1 MKLIPPYIVQTKK
14 NRSEVRVF
22 DLFKKIDGDSDSCL
36 IHSVN
41 LPEHKYKEWAEI
53 DFLFISKSGILV
65 IEVKGGRISRDGGVW
80 KFKDRYG
87 NINEKNEGPDVQAN
101 TAKYALKKKLKKQF
115 PNINFNN
122 VILGWAVVFPD
133 VDYAAQSLELPDELV
148 CDVDS
153 MKKNL
158 FKVFLTNA
166 YKYWINNKT
175 SKGRKYSRLTP
186 QEIRSIKHYIRP
198 NFDLVQTL
206 KSSIKQSHVDMVKM
220 TNAQYEIL
228 NRCIESKRILCTGGA
243 GTGKTFLAVE
253 IIKRYTT
260 SRTIFLCKNKILSI
274 FLKSQIDNDLV
285 DVLSLDELINLN
297 IKSNSY
303 DVLIVD
309 EGQDLLSMKILETLD
324 DLLVGGLEKGRWRWF
339 MDMNNQS
346 GVDGFCDKE
355 IYKFLLDYDPSII
368 RLNENCRN
376 TKEIIYQTQLN
387 TGADIGVAKIKG
399 HGLHVQYENI
409 DSNTQAVSKLESAL
423 SKWSKEVDSLND
435 IVILSPVEF
444 KKSIVSNLSEKW
456 KSVIQILDADNVV
469 NQNNKK
475 VLFSSIKDFKGLEK
489 SIVAMVDMGEATKNG
504 IPESL
509 VYVGMTRSN
518 SILWIEVDEEF
529 NKYYTEQQLK
539 NIKEI
544 VKIIQ

>member
-1 MKLIPPYIVQTKK
+1 MKLIPPYIIQTKK
-14 NRSEVRVF
+14 NRSEVKVF

-65 IEVKGGRISRDGGVW
+65 IEVKGGRVSRDGGVW

-122 VILGWAVVFPD
+122 IILGWAVVFPD

-153 MKKNL
+153 MKKNP
-158 FKVFLTNA
+158 FKMFLTNV
-166 YKYWINNKT
+166 YKYWIKNKT
-175 SKGRKYSRLTP
+175 SKGRQYSRLTP

-206 KSSIKQSHVDMVKM
+206 RSSIKQSHIDMVKM
-220 TNAQYEIL
+220 TNAQYKTL
-228 NRCIESKRILCTGGA
+228 DRCIESKRILCTGGA

-253 IIKRYTT
+253 TIKRYTN
-260 SRTIFLCKNKILSI
+260 SKTIFLCKSKILSI
-274 FLKSQIDNDLV
+274 FLKNQIDNDLV
-285 DVLSLDELINLN
+285 EVLSLDDLMNLN
-297 IKSNSY
+297 IKPNIY
-303 DVLIVD
+303 DVLVVD
-309 EGQDLLSMKILETLD
+309 EGQDLLSMKVLEVLD
-324 DLLVGGLEKGRWRWF
+324 YLLVNGLEKGRWRWF

-346 GVDGFCDKE
+346 GVDGICDKE
-355 IYKFLLDYDPSII
+355 GYEFLISYDPSII

-387 TGADIGVAKIKG
+387 TGADIGIAKIKG
-399 HGLHVQYENI
+399 HGMHVQYEHV
-409 DSNTQAVSKLESAL
+409 DSDAEAVSKLELAL

-444 KKSIVSNLSEKW
+444 KLSIVNSLSNKW
-456 KSVIQILDADNVV
+456 KSVIQILDVDNVI

-489 SIVAMVDMGEATKNG
+489 SIVAMVDMGEAIKNNT
-504 IPESL
+504 PESL
-509 VYVGMTRSN
+509 IYVGMTRSN
-518 SILWIEVDEEF
+518 SVLWIEIDKHF
-529 NKYYTEQQLK
+529 NEYYTRQQLI

-544 VKIIQ
+544 GNIT

>member
-1 MKLIPPYIVQTKK
+1 MKLIPPYIIQTKK
-14 NRSEVRVF
+14 NKSEIKVF

-65 IEVKGGRISRDGGVW
+65 IEVKGGRVSRDGGVW

-87 NINEKNEGPDVQAN
+87 KINEKNEGPDVQAN

-122 VILGWAVVFPD
+122 IILGWAVVFPD

-153 MKKNL
+153 MKKNP
-158 FKVFLTNA
+158 FKMFLTNV
-166 YKYWINNKT
+166 YKYWIKNKT
-175 SKGRKYSRLTP
+175 SKGRQYSRLTP

-206 KSSIKQSHVDMVKM
+206 RSSIKQSHIDMVKM
-220 TNAQYEIL
+220 TNAQYKTL
-228 NRCIESKRILCTGGA
+228 DRCIESKRILCTGGA

-253 IIKRYTT
+253 TIKRYTN
-260 SRTIFLCKNKILSI
+260 SKTIFLCKSKILSI
-274 FLKSQIDNDLV
+274 FLKNQIDNDLV
-285 DVLSLDELINLN
+285 EVLSLDDLMNLN
-297 IKSNSY
+297 IKPNIY
-303 DVLIVD
+303 DILVVD
-309 EGQDLLSMKILETLD
+309 EGQDLLSMKVLEVLD
-324 DLLVGGLEKGRWRWF
+324 YLLVNGLEKGRWRWF

-346 GVDGFCDKE
+346 GVDGICDKE
-355 IYKFLLDYDPSII
+355 GYEFLISYDPSII

-387 TGADIGVAKIKG
+387 TGADIGIAKIKG
-399 HGLHVQYENI
+399 HGMHVQYEHV
-409 DSNTQAVSKLESAL
+409 DSDAEAVSKLELAL

-444 KKSIVSNLSEKW
+444 KLSIVNSLSNKW
-456 KSVIQILDADNVV
+456 KSVIQILDVDNVI

-489 SIVAMVDMGEATKNG
+489 SIVAMVDMGEAIKNNT
-504 IPESL
+504 PESL
-509 VYVGMTRSN
+509 IYVGMTRSN
-518 SILWIEVDEEF
+518 SVLWIEIDKYF
-529 NKYYTEQQLK
+529 NEYYTRQQLI

-544 VKIIQ
+544 GNIT

>member
-1 MKLIPPYIVQTKK
+1 MKLIPPYIEKTEK
-14 NRSEVRVF
+14 NGSEVKVF

-65 IEVKGGRISRDGGVW
+65 IEVKGGRVSRDGGAW

-101 TAKYALKKKLKKQF
+101 TAKYALKKKLEKQF
-115 PNINFNN
+115 SNINFNN
-122 VILGWAVVFPD
+122 IVLGWAVIFPD

-153 MKKNL
+153 MKKNP
-158 FKVFLTNA
+158 FKMFLTNV
-166 YKYWINNKT
+166 YKYWIKNKT
-175 SKGRKYSRLTP
+175 SKRRQYSRLTP

-198 NFDLVQTL
+198 NFDLGQTL
-206 KSSIKQSHVDMVKM
+206 RSSIKQSHIDMVKM
-220 TNAQYEIL
+220 TKAQYNTLEQ
-228 NRCIESKRILCTGGA
+228 CIESKRILCTGGA

-253 IIKRYTT
+253 TIKRYTN
-260 SRTIFLCKNKILSI
+260 SKTIFLCKSKILSI
-274 FLKSQIDNDLV
+274 FLKNQIDNDLV
-285 DVLSLDELINLN
+285 EVLSLDDLMNLN
-297 IKSNSY
+297 IKPNIY
-303 DVLIVD
+303 DVLVVD
-309 EGQDLLSMKILETLD
+309 EGQDLLSMKVLEVLD
-324 DLLVGGLEKGRWRWF
+324 YLLVNGLEKGRWRWF

-346 GVDGFCDKE
+346 GVDGICDKE
-355 IYKFLLDYDPSII
+355 GYEFLISYDPSII

-387 TGADIGVAKIKG
+387 TGADIGIAKIKG
-399 HGLHVQYENI
+399 HGMHVQYEHV
-409 DSNTQAVSKLESAL
+409 DSDAEAVSKLELAL

-444 KKSIVSNLSEKW
+444 KLSIVNSLSNKW
-456 KSVIQILDADNVV
+456 KSVIQILDVDNVI

-489 SIVAMVDMGEATKNG
+489 SIVAMVDMGEAIKNNT
-504 IPESL
+504 PESL
-509 VYVGMTRSN
+509 IYVGMTRSN
-518 SILWIEVDEEF
+518 SVLWIEIDKHF
-529 NKYYTEQQLK
+529 NEYFTIQQLI

-544 VKIIQ
+544 RNIT

>member
-1 MKLIPPYIVQTKK
+1 MKLIPPYIAQTKK
-14 NRSEVRVF
+14 NGSEVKVF

-36 IHSVN
+36 VHSVN

-65 IEVKGGRISRDGGVW
+65 IEVKGGRVSRDEGVW
-80 KFKDRYG
+80 KFKDRYD

-101 TAKYALKKKLKKQF
+101 TAKYALKKRLKKQF

-122 VILGWAVVFPD
+122 VVLGWAVIFPD

-153 MKKNL
+153 MKKKP
-158 FKVFLTNA
+158 FKAFLTNV

-198 NFDLVQTL
+198 DFDLVQTL
-206 KSSIKQSHVDMVKM
+206 KSSIKQSHIDMVKM
-220 TNAQYEIL
+220 TNAQYKTLEQ
-228 NRCIESKRILCTGGA
+228 CIESKRILCTGGA

-253 IIKRYTT
+253 VIKRYTNSKT
-260 SRTIFLCKNKILSI
+260 LFLCKSKILSV
-274 FLKSQIDNDLV
+274 FLNNQIDNDLV
-285 DVLSLDELINLN
+285 EVLSLDNLMALN
-297 IKSNSY
+297 IKPNTY
-303 DVLIVD
+303 DILIVD
-309 EGQDLLSMKILETLD
+309 EGQDLLSMKILEVLD
-324 DLLVGGLEKGRWRWF
+324 YLLIGGLEKGKWRWF

-346 GVDGFCDKE
+346 GVDGICDKE
-355 IYKFLLDYDPSII
+355 GYEFLMEYDPSII

-399 HGLHVQYENI
+399 HGIHVQYE
-409 DSNTQAVSKLESAL
+409 DVGSNAQAVSKLELAL

-444 KKSIVSNLSEKW
+444 KKSIVSNLSGKW
-456 KSVIQILDADNVV
+456 KSVIQILDTDNII
-469 NQNNKK
+469 NQDNKK
-475 VLFSSIKDFKGLEK
+475 VLFSSIKNFKGLEK
-489 SIVAMVDMGEATKNG
+489 SIVAMVDMGEATKNNM
-504 IPESL
+504 PESL

-518 SILWIEVDEEF
+518 SILWIEVDKKF

-544 VKIIQ
+544 VEIIQ

>member
-1 MKLIPPYIVQTKK
+1 MKLIPPYIEKTEK
-14 NRSEVRVF
+14 NGSEVKVF

-65 IEVKGGRISRDGGVW
+65 IEVKGGRVSRDGGVW

-101 TAKYALKKKLKKQF
+101 TAKYALKKKLEKQF
-115 PNINFNN
+115 SNINFNN
-122 VILGWAVVFPD
+122 IVLGWAVIFPD

-153 MKKNL
+153 MKKNP
-158 FKVFLTNA
+158 FKMFLTNV
-166 YKYWINNKT
+166 YKYWIKNKT
-175 SKGRKYSRLTP
+175 SKRRQYSRLTP

-198 NFDLVQTL
+198 NFDLGQTL
-206 KSSIKQSHVDMVKM
+206 RSSIKQSHIDMVKM
-220 TNAQYEIL
+220 TKAQYNTLEQ
-228 NRCIESKRILCTGGA
+228 CIESKRILCTGGA

-253 IIKRYTT
+253 TIKRYTN
-260 SRTIFLCKNKILSI
+260 SKTIFLCKSKILSI
-274 FLKSQIDNDLV
+274 FLKNQIDNDLV
-285 DVLSLDELINLN
+285 EVLSLDDLMNLN
-297 IKSNSY
+297 IKPNIY
-303 DVLIVD
+303 DVLVVD
-309 EGQDLLSMKILETLD
+309 EGQDLLSMKVLEVLD
-324 DLLVGGLEKGRWRWF
+324 YLLVNGLEKGRWRWF

-346 GVDGFCDKE
+346 GVDGICDKE
-355 IYKFLLDYDPSII
+355 GYEFLISYDPSII

-387 TGADIGVAKIKG
+387 TGADIGIAKIKG
-399 HGLHVQYENI
+399 HGMHVQYEHV
-409 DSNTQAVSKLESAL
+409 DSDAEAVSKLELAL

-444 KKSIVSNLSEKW
+444 KLSIVNSLSNKW
-456 KSVIQILDADNVV
+456 KSVIQILDVDNVI

-489 SIVAMVDMGEATKNG
+489 SIVAMVDMGEAIKNNT
-504 IPESL
+504 PESL
-509 VYVGMTRSN
+509 IYVGMTRSN
-518 SILWIEVDEEF
+518 SVLWIEIDKHF
-529 NKYYTEQQLK
+529 NEYYTRQQLI

-544 VKIIQ
+544 GNIT

>member
-1 MKLIPPYIVQTKK
+1 MKLIPPYIIQTKK
-14 NRSEVRVF
+14 NRSEVKVF

-65 IEVKGGRISRDGGVW
+65 IEVKGGRVSRDGGVW

-122 VILGWAVVFPD
+122 IILGWAVVFPD

-206 KSSIKQSHVDMVKM
+206 RSSIKQSHIDMVKM
-220 TNAQYEIL
+220 TNAQYKTL
-228 NRCIESKRILCTGGA
+228 DRCIESKRILCTGGA

-253 IIKRYTT
+253 TIKRYTN
-260 SRTIFLCKNKILSI
+260 SKTIFLCKSKILSI
-274 FLKSQIDNDLV
+274 FLKNQIDNDLV
-285 DVLSLDELINLN
+285 EVLSLDDLMNLN
-297 IKSNSY
+297 IKPNIY
-303 DVLIVD
+303 DVLVVD
-309 EGQDLLSMKILETLD
+309 EGQDLLSMKVLEVLD
-324 DLLVGGLEKGRWRWF
+324 CLLVNGLEKGRWRWF

-346 GVDGFCDKE
+346 GVDGICDKE
-355 IYKFLLDYDPSII
+355 GYEFLISYDPSII

-387 TGADIGVAKIKG
+387 TGADIGIAKIKG
-399 HGLHVQYENI
+399 HGMHVQYEHV
-409 DSNTQAVSKLESAL
+409 DSDAEAVSKLELAL

-444 KKSIVSNLSEKW
+444 KLSIVNSLSNKW
-456 KSVIQILDADNVV
+456 KSVIQILDVDNVI

-489 SIVAMVDMGEATKNG
+489 SIVAMVDMGEAIKNNT
-504 IPESL
+504 PESL
-509 VYVGMTRSN
+509 IYVGMTRSN
-518 SILWIEVDEEF
+518 SVLWIEIDKHF
-529 NKYYTEQQLK
+529 NEYYTRQQLI

-544 VKIIQ
+544 GNIT